1 MGFGGPSGISEF
13 LLVNHININSCHR
26 WREYVGRGMRNAGEY
41 KEKSGKGDKEYK
53 ERGLN
58 NCNSI
63 VRGKAVLERPLQ

>member
-1 MGFGGPSGISEF
+1 M
-13 LLVNHININSCHR
+13 
-26 WREYVGRGMRNAGEY
+26 RESMKRNPGREI
-41 KEKSGKGDKEYK
+41 KEYK